1 MIKSIDM
8 NDVMTPDQLAKYLQ
22 LNKDTIYRLIRGRKL
37 SATQI
42 GKSYR
47 ILKAD
52 VEMFLLANSTRA
64 SVRKKLFEKVM
75 AIAARNKNLTSD
87 KLLVAL
93 ESGKETNRQIIYGH
107 GAA

>member
-1 MIKSIDM
+1 M
-8 NDVMTPDQLAKYLQ
+8 NDVMTPEQLAKYLQ

-37 SATQI
+37 ATTQI

-64 SVRKKLFEKVM
+64 SVRKNLFEKVM
-75 AIAARNKNLTSD
+75 AIAARNKKLTSD
-87 KLLVAL
+87 KLLAVL
-93 ESGKETNRQIIYGH
+93 ESGKETNRPINYGH